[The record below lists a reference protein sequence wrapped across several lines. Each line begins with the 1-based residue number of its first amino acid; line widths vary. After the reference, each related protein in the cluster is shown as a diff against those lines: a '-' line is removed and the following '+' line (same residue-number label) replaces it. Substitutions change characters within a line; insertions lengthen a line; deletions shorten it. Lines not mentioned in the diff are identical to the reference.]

1 MKTIYKHLIMV
12 LAAICAIA
20 CFVIAV
26 KNDEILIAIITLC
39 SSFIPIIV
47 WFVDSKESESNTKK
61 LKEEIANLKD
71 QLTWKEL

>member
-1 MKTIYKHLIMV
+1 MV
-12 LAAICAIA
+12 LAAICAVA
-20 CFVIAV
+20 CFAIAV
-26 KNDEILIAIITLC
+26 NNNEYFLAIITLC

-47 WFVDSKESESNTKK
+47 WFVDSKENESNTKI